1 MIGKTPAQQPQ
12 RGNPE
17 DPFQP
22 VQPPVP
28 PLNAEVIIPLTEI
41 KF

>member
-12 RGNPE
+12 RGNPG